1 MTVTINHV
9 WGALAI
15 SALLATSPAC
25 AQKAY
30 GPGASDT
37 EIKLGQSTPLSGPA
51 SAFGAGAG
59 RAVVGYFEML
69 NEQGGINGR
78 KINFTQLD
86 NAYSAPKAVEQSR
99 KLVEDIGV
107 LAEVG
112 TIGTAPNVAIQK
124 YLNSKQVPQLFIT
137 AGGRR
142 FNDPKNF
149 PVDRAALSGF
159 RNRRPGHRQIPP
171 EEPSP
176 TPRSACCIRMTI
188 TERTISGDCAPGSAT
203 RPRRSSLEVSYE
215 LADPTIDSQI
225 VQLKAAGIDTLVE
238 QSSSKAAA
246 QSIRKVHELNWN
258 PLHIIG
264 GSTAS
269 VETILKPAGLDA
281 SKGLVTTQ
289 FLKQPGDPAWA
300 NDDEVKAYKE
310 FLKKYAPSVNPD
322 DYSVLVAYMNVH
334 AVELVLKKCG
344 DQLTRENLIRQA
356 TSLHGERLPMM
367 LPGVSISTK
376 PDDYAAFKTLRIAS
390 LRRSQLD
397 ICQAIRCRP
406 INIQTINPSG
416 ARQLLRR
423 RRLTLRERER
433 QVRESTIPT
442 GTTIGRRRK
451 SLPKLRYCRNLY
463 PSLPFDC
470 LAPTYR
476 VDSGI

>member
-1 MTVTINHV
+1 LTLSAIRIC
-9 WGALAI
+9 GLLAI
-15 SALLATSPAC
+15 SALLATSAAS

-69 NEQGGINGR
+69 NAQGGINGR
-78 KINFTQLD
+78 KIAFTQLD

-99 KLVEDIGV
+99 KLVEDVGI

-112 TIGTAPNVAIQK
+112 TIGTVPNVAIQK

-142 FNDPKNF
+142 FNDPKTFRWTVPLYPDFETEGRVVAKYILKNRPDAKIGVF
-149 PVDRAALSGF
+149 YQNDDFGKDYVRGLRAGLGTKAG
-159 RNRRPGHRQIPP
+159 QIIA
-171 EEPSP
+171 E
-176 TPRSACCIRMTI
+176 A
-188 TERTISGDCAPGSAT
+188 
-203 RPRRSSLEVSYE
+203 SYE

-225 VQLKAAGIDTLVE
+225 VQLKAAGVDTLIE
-238 QSSSKAAA
+238 QSAAKAAA

-269 VETILKPAGLDA
+269 VETVLKPAGLEA
-281 SKGLVTTQ
+281 SIGLVTTQ

-300 NDDEVKAYKE
+300 DDEEVKVYKDL
-310 FLKKYAPSVNPD
+310 LKTYASSANPD
-322 DYSVLVAYMNVH
+322 DYSVLVAYMNVN
-334 AVELVLKKCG
+334 ALTLVLRKCG

-367 LPGVSISTK
+367 LPGITVSTT
-376 PDDYAAFKTLRIAS
+376 PDDYTPFRALRIATF
-390 LRRSQLD
+390 D
-397 ICQAIRCRP
+397 
-406 INIQTINPSG
+406 G
-416 ARQLLRR
+416 ASWK
-423 RRLTLRERER
+423 LT
-433 QVRESTIPT
+433 
-442 GTTIGRRRK
+442 G
-451 SLPKLRYCRNLY
+451 
-463 PSLPFDC
+463 
-470 LAPTYR
+470 APLTA
-476 VDSGI
+476 D

>member
-1 MTVTINHV
+1 MTRPVNHICGV
-9 WGALAI
+9 LAI
-15 SALLATSPAC
+15 SALLATSPAF

-30 GPGASDT
+30 DTGASDA

-59 RAVVGYFEML
+59 RAVVGYFDML
-69 NEQGGINGR
+69 NEQGGVNGR
-78 KINFTQLD
+78 KISFTQLD

-99 KLVEDIGV
+99 KLVEDTGV

-149 PVDRAALSGF
+149 RWTVPLYPDFETEGRVIAKYLLKNRPDAKIGVLYQNDDYGKDYLGGLRAGLGEKVS
-159 RNRRPGHRQIPP
+159 QI
-171 EEPSP
+171 
-176 TPRSACCIRMTI
+176 A
-188 TERTISGDCAPGSAT
+188 
-203 RPRRSSLEVSYE
+203 LEVSYE

-289 FLKQPGDPAWA
+289 FLKQPGDPAWE

-376 PDDYAAFKTLRIAS
+376 PDDYAAFKVLRIAVFDGAS
-390 LRRSQLD
+390 WNL
-397 ICQAIRCRP
+397 
-406 INIQTINPSG
+406 SG
-416 ARQLLRR
+416 DPLSA
-423 RRLTLRERER
+423 
-433 QVRESTIPT
+433 
-442 GTTIGRRRK
+442 
-451 SLPKLRYCRNLY
+451 
-463 PSLPFDC
+463 D
-470 LAPTYR
+470 
-476 VDSGI
+476 